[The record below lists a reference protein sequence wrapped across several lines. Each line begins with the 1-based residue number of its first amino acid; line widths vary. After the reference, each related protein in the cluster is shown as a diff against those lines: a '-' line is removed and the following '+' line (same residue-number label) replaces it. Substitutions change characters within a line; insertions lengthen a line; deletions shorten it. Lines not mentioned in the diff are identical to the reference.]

1 VSTFASGTA
10 ILMLSCTV
18 KTAKLPFVSL
28 ASNAIAS
35 DAKLDVWPFWQDANA
50 KQIRAKKNNC
60 FMFYIICGA
69 VGPSVKDS
77 TKIHVLLYC

>member
-1 VSTFASGTA
+1 
-10 ILMLSCTV
+10 
-18 KTAKLPFVSL
+18 
-28 ASNAIAS
+28 
-35 DAKLDVWPFWQDANA
+35 LDVWPFWQDANA

>member
-1 VSTFASGTA
+1 MSTFASGTA

-35 DAKLDVWPFWQDANA
+35 DAKKDISLFWQDAREAVKIIKETNNFIF
-50 KQIRAKKNNC
+50 QVVVLRA
-60 FMFYIICGA
+60 
-69 VGPSVKDS
+69 VWP
-77 TKIHVLLYC
+77 LR

>member
-35 DAKLDVWPFWQDANA
+35 DAKKDISLFWQDAREAVKIIKETNNFIF
-50 KQIRAKKNNC
+50 QVVVLRA
-60 FMFYIICGA
+60 
-69 VGPSVKDS
+69 VWP
-77 TKIHVLLYC
+77 LR